1 MKRVLMPV
9 GIVLACIVVA
19 IILINNPKRAAVYSP
34 EIVPIS
40 VRVIKAK
47 EESIQLS
54 VESQGKAQPAR
65 QANLS
70 ANVAGPVE
78 WVSPSLEAGGYVVE
92 GEPLLRLEMSD
103 FQTGVARS
111 QASFDQAEAEALF
124 AATDLQRI
132 GELASRRLA
141 SEAEL
146 QNSERVATVSAARLS
161 EARANLEQAE
171 LDAERAILRAPFNS
185 VVASRS
191 VELGQ
196 FVNRAQN
203 VALLFDAD
211 RIDVRVPLAIKQL
224 GYLDVVLGYR
234 GEFSDDE
241 APDVNLT
248 GNYGGQL
255 YSWKGKLLRT
265 EASID
270 PNSNTVQSIIRVQQP
285 SPGSDLIPLP
295 VGLFVEAS
303 ISGKRLEN
311 VISLPRSVIRNN
323 AQVLVVDVENK
334 MSFRDVE
341 IFRLE
346 EERVLI
352 SAGLAPGELIC
363 VSPIQAVTDGMTVQP
378 ILEVI

>member
-1 MKRVLMPV
+1 MKRILMPV
-9 GIVLACIVVA
+9 GIFLACIVVA
-19 IILINNPKRAAVYSP
+19 IVLINNPKRAAVYSP

-124 AATDLQRI
+124 AASDLQRI

-270 PNSNTVQSIIRVQQP
+270 PNSNTVQSIIRVLQP

>member
-1 MKRVLMPV
+1 MKRILLPI
-9 GIVLACIVVA
+9 GIVLGCVGFAIV
-19 IILINNPKRAAVYSP
+19 LISNPKRATVVSP
-34 EIVPIS
+34 EIIPIS
-40 VRVIKAK
+40 VRVIKAT
-47 EESIQLS
+47 EESVQLT

-65 QANLS
+65 QVNVS
-70 ANVAGPVE
+70 SNVAGPVE
-78 WVSPSLEAGGYVVE
+78 WVSPSLEAGGYVAE
-92 GEPLLRLEMSD
+92 GEPLLRLEMND

-111 QASFDQAEAEALF
+111 QASFDQAQAEATF

-141 SEAEL
+141 SEAEM
-146 QNSERVATVSAARLS
+146 QNSERMAIVSEAKLS
-161 EARANLEQAE
+161 EARANLGQAE
-171 LDAERAILRAPFNS
+171 LDAERATLRAPFNS
-185 VVASRS
+185 IVASRA

-211 RIDVRVPLAIKQL
+211 SVDVRVPLAIKQL
-224 GYLDVVLGYR
+224 GYLDIALGYR
-234 GEFSDDE
+234 GEFSDED

-248 GNYGGQL
+248 GNYGGQP
-255 YSWKGKLLRT
+255 YSWEGKLLRT

-285 SPGSDLIPLP
+285 ASGTDLIPLP

-303 ISGKRLEN
+303 ISGKRLEK

-323 AQVLVVDVENK
+323 AQVLVVNVENK
-334 MSFRDVE
+334 MSYRDVE

-352 SAGLAPGELIC
+352 GAGLAPGELIC
-363 VSPIQAVTDGMTVQP
+363 VSPIQAVTNGMTVRP